1 LAREQRRLAAIV
13 DADVVGY
20 SRLMGRDEGGTLARL
35 KAHRAELIDPAIA
48 THGGRIVKTMGDG
61 LLLEFASVVDAT
73 RCAVEIQTAMTA
85 RNADAPEGERIVF
98 RIGVNLGDIIIDG
111 DDIHGDGVNIATRLQ
126 EIATP
131 GGVCVSSRVHDD
143 VRDRLGTAFEDGGAQ
158 ALKNITRPVQVWR
171 WSPGAS
177 PPPAI
182 ATPPPP
188 DVPLTLPDKPSIA
201 VLPFKNMSG
210 DPEQEYFA
218 DGMVEEIITA
228 LSRIRWLFVIA
239 RNSSFTYKGKAVDI
253 KQVGRE
259 LGVRYVLEGSLRKAG
274 DRIRITGQL
283 IDTSS
288 GMHLW
293 ADRFDGALE
302 DVFDLQDRV
311 TASVVGAIAPKLE
324 RAEIE
329 RAKRKP
335 TESLNAYDYFLR
347 GIASIHENTRES
359 CDEAL
364 RLFKNAMELDPG
376 FASAFGL
383 AARCYT
389 RRRANGWTVDRDKE
403 RVEVVRLAR
412 RAAFLGKDD
421 PVTLCSA
428 GFALAM
434 VAGDV
439 EDGAAL
445 IDRSLA
451 LDPNMAMAWHFSGL
465 VRLWLGEA
473 GIALDHHM
481 CAMRLSPLDPLIGQ
495 MQTGVAHAHFVLGR
509 HEEAAV
515 WAGRATRD
523 LPNWIP
529 AKIVASASAAF
540 CGRLTEARAICAQ
553 LRKLD
558 PALRVSTLR
567 ERIPF
572 QGNQYFAFYES
583 GLRQAG
589 LPE

>member
-1 LAREQRRLAAIV
+1 MAREQRRLAAIV

-20 SRLMGRDEGGTLARL
+20 SRLMGRDESGTLARL
-35 KAHRAELIDPAIA
+35 RAHRTELIDPAIA
-48 THGGRIVKTMGDG
+48 AHGGRIVKTMGDG

-73 RCAVEIQTAMTA
+73 RCAVEVQTAMTA

-111 DDIHGDGVNIATRLQ
+111 DDIHGDGVNIAARLQ

-158 ALKNITRPVQVWR
+158 TLKNIARPVQVWR

-177 PPPAI
+177 TPSAI
-182 ATPPPP
+182 ATPPSS
-188 DVPLTLPDKPSIA
+188 DVVLTPPDKPSIA
-201 VLPFKNMSG
+201 VLPFTNMSG

-218 DGMVEEIITA
+218 DGMVEEI
-228 LSRIRWLFVIA
+228 
-239 RNSSFTYKGKAVDI
+239 
-253 KQVGRE
+253 
-259 LGVRYVLEGSLRKAG
+259 LEGSVRKAS
-274 DRIRITGQL
+274 DRIRIAGQL
-283 IDTSS
+283 IDVSN

-335 TESLNAYDYFLR
+335 TASLNAYDYFLR
-347 GIASIHENTRES
+347 AIASMHDHTRES

-364 RLFKNAMELDPG
+364 RLCKNAMELDPD

-383 AARCYT
+383 AARCYS
-389 RRRANGWTVDRDKE
+389 RRQANGWTVDRDQE
-403 RVEVVRLAR
+403 RVEAVRLER

-421 PVTLCSA
+421 PGALCSA
-428 GFALAM
+428 GFALA
-434 VAGDV
+434 VVSRDA

-445 IDRSLA
+445 IGRSLA
-451 LDPNMAMAWHFSGL
+451 LDPNMAMAWHLSGM

-473 GIALDHHM
+473 GIALDHQM

-495 MQTGVAHAHFVLGR
+495 MQAGVAHAHFVLGR

-515 WAGRATRD
+515 WAGRATRA
-523 LPNWIP
+523 LPDWIP
-529 AKIVASASAAF
+529 AKIVASASTAF
-540 CGRLTEARAICAQ
+540 CGRLTEARALCTQ
-553 LRKLD
+553 LRTLD

-572 QGNQYFAFYES
+572 REDRYFAFYES